1 MDLIAFLVSLA
12 TGNNKEQECRTM
24 RKSIYGKEDNAA
36 VYDNE
41 DEDFEAIDNY
51 ELVDSG
57 DNKNTI
63 GKGIVKFKKYPNLSL
78 DFVENEPA
86 VNNLIKSHFT
96 PHIFL
101 WQGGKR
107 GDESPDGKRSAPPM
121 DTRNTRGVTA
131 FIIVIISQKTSTTT
145 ISNLHGL
152 HPTANPNS
160 TNGGAPTGVVT
171 KKSSTN
177 GIEETM

>member
-86 VNNLIKSHFT
+86 VNNLEML
-96 PHIFL
+96 PHIRIFSCVVGAFTNIQFHMHMTPRL
-101 WQGGKR
+101 ERTICGSHKELIR
-107 GDESPDGKRSAPPM
+107 
-121 DTRNTRGVTA
+121 TYCTA
-131 FIIVIISQKTSTTT
+131 GSCPAT
-145 ISNLHGL
+145 
-152 HPTANPNS
+152 
-160 TNGGAPTGVVT
+160 APTVQLKDEG
-171 KKSSTN
+171 
-177 GIEETM
+177 